1 MLINAAKRSS
11 GSEEASKKSF
21 EALFNKIDQDKHTVL
36 ELAVMGNHV
45 DVVKLIL
52 VEDPA
57 YARGNKKNYL
67 MRLIYKAMD
76 KEYTEIVK
84 LLSETYKSGIKGD
97 CNGVL
102 ALILAIKRRNKGMY

>member
-11 GSEEASKKSF
+11 SSKEASDGSF
-21 EALFNKIDQDKHTVL
+21 EAFLNKTDKDKHTAL

-57 YARGNKKNYL
+57 YGRGNKKNYI

-76 KEYTEIVK
+76 KDYTEIVK
-84 LLSETYKSGIKGD
+84 ILSETYKSGITGD

-102 ALILAIKRRNKGMY
+102 ALILAIKRRNKGT